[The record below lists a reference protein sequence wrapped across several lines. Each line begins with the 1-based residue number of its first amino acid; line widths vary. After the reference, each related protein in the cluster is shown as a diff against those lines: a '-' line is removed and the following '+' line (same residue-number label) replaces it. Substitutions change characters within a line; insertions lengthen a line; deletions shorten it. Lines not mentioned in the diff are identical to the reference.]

1 MTRMTEMS
9 KEYATA
15 IFMLACE
22 NEQQYAYKEE
32 LETVLACFK
41 ENPEYCEFLAS
52 PGIPLEERLGA
63 IERAFTG
70 NVSEYTVSF
79 LQLLCEKGRIR
90 AFGECVKEY
99 KKLLEALEKT
109 SVAKVTSAVELSE
122 NEIAQLK
129 TKLEKVTG
137 HTVITECSVDGTLI
151 GGITVE
157 IDGKILDGS
166 VRQRLYE
173 VKEVMS
179 K

>member
-22 NEQQYAYKEE
+22 NEQQHAYKEE

-52 PGIPLEERLGA
+52 PGIPLEER
-63 IERAFTG
+63 
-70 NVSEYTVSF
+70 
-79 LQLLCEKGRIR
+79 
-90 AFGECVKEY
+90 
-99 KKLLEALEKT
+99 LLEALEKT